1 MCKYISLGKIHTYYK
16 YILFYI
22 ISHFLDKYLF
32 HKKLVSKI
40 GEYTNSLLST
50 HMLIKHILIYVL
62 MFFVSIFLFCYEEY
76 QRKKK
81 NSNNTLTKKRTK
93 RFKLIYKDQLK
104 GKVSIIKILLVVFL
118 LVIETELQNTFY
130 AVGFNGLDYWMFE
143 LLFIYYISSSM
154 LRTPMYA
161 HQKYSMFFV
170 FIFCSLMKTI
180 STTISYFDE
189 RGKIYKTYNI
199 FIPIGILI
207 FIFNSYLRAYV
218 VCKLKW
224 LMDLKYITS
233 GQLLMY
239 YGLIGAI
246 ITSLT
251 CVLTTLYPCGDTLIS
266 YEEMTYICKQGVPY
280 NNGTHNITYNY
291 YDNYYVFVQQ
301 LLTKDTFLNTC
312 ILFLRTNFCFL
323 TKLFS
328 MLIIKYLSPAFFI
341 CASYIYYFISRLAD
355 IIIDLITDKR
365 IEKYFFLDFTIE
377 IFSMLGILVY
387 IEFIELNFCKLN
399 YNLKKNIILRSM
411 NDKKF
416 TELNEIFDD
425 DEEEEEQNNLNNE
438 EDDQN
443 SDEMSKN

>member
-1 MCKYISLGKIHTYYK
+1 
-16 YILFYI
+16 
-22 ISHFLDKYLF
+22 
-32 HKKLVSKI
+32 
-40 GEYTNSLLST
+40 
-50 HMLIKHILIYVL
+50 
-62 MFFVSIFLFCYEEY
+62 MFFVSIFLFCYEKY
-76 QRKKK
+76 QRKKN

-93 RFKLIYKDQLK
+93 KFKLIYKDQLK
-104 GKVSIIKILLVVFL
+104 GRVSIIKILLVVFL
-118 LVIETELQNTFY
+118 LVIETEFQGIYYSL
-130 AVGFNGLDYWMFE
+130 GFSGLDYWMFE

-154 LRTPMYA
+154 LSTSMYA

-189 RGKIYKTYNI
+189 RRKIYKTYNI

-224 LMDLKYITS
+224 LMDLKYIIS

-239 YGLIGAI
+239 YGLIGAF

-251 CVLTTLYPCGDTLIS
+251 CVLITLYPCGDTLIS
-266 YEEMTYICKQGVPY
+266 YEEMTYICKQEVPY

-312 ILFLRTNFCFL
+312 ILLLRTNFCFL

-328 MLIIKYLSPAFFI
+328 ILIIKYLSPAFLI
-341 CASYIYYFISRLAD
+341 CANYIFFFISRLVG
-355 IIIDLITDKR
+355 IIIDLISDKR
-365 IEKYFFLDFTIE
+365 IEKNIFLDFTIE

-411 NDKKF
+411 NDTK
-416 TELNEIFDD
+416 TSELNELLDE
-425 DEEEEEQNNLNNE
+425 DEEEEENNLSNE
-438 EDDQN
+438 EDVQN